1 MGMSLDVGIIKKDF
15 PVLQRNINGK
25 RLVYLDSANT
35 SQKPASVMDAM
46 EDYYRKFNANVHRGS
61 YQLANEATAILEGA
75 RDNVR
80 NFINAN
86 STKEVVFT
94 KNATEAMNLISNTWG
109 RENLA
114 SGDAI
119 VLTELE
125 HHANIVPWQMLAAER
140 GFEIRWIKIDDNG
153 HLDLSDFDQLID
165 GAKLLSFAAMSN
177 VLGTFTPVKDLTE
190 RAHELGLAVH
200 ADASQYTPHTGTDV
214 QALGVD
220 FLTFTGHKL
229 LGPMGIGVLWG
240 KEELLDSMPPFLGG
254 GEMILNV
261 TKEGFS
267 TNELPWKFEA
277 GTPMVAEAAG
287 LGAAI
292 DYLSNI
298 GMIEI
303 RNHEIELTDYALG
316 KLTSEFG
323 ETISIFGPKDATER
337 GGVISFTFDG
347 AHPHDISQVLDE
359 ENICIRAGHHCA
371 KPLMQVLN
379 VGATSRVS
387 MYLYND
393 ESDIDALVAGLHKV
407 RNLFTL

>member
-1 MGMSLDVGIIKKDF
+1 MCI
-15 PVLQRNINGK
+15 R
-25 RLVYLDSANT
+25 DS
-35 SQKPASVMDAM
+35 
-46 EDYYRKFNANVHRGS
+46 
-61 YQLANEATAILEGA
+61 
-75 RDNVR
+75 
-80 NFINAN
+80 
-86 STKEVVFT
+86 
-94 KNATEAMNLISNTWG
+94 
-109 RENLA
+109 
-114 SGDAI
+114 
-119 VLTELE
+119 
-125 HHANIVPWQMLAAER
+125 
-140 GFEIRWIKIDDNG
+140 
-153 HLDLSDFDQLID
+153 
-165 GAKLLSFAAMSN
+165 
-177 VLGTFTPVKDLTE
+177 
-190 RAHELGLAVH
+190 
-200 ADASQYTPHTGTDV
+200 V

-240 KEELLDSMPPFLGG
+240 KENLLDSMPPFLGG

-292 DYLSNI
+292 DYLSDL
-298 GMIEI
+298 GMNEI
-303 RNHEIELTDYALG
+303 RNHEIELTDYALE
-316 KLTSEFG
+316 KLSSEFG
-323 ETISIFGPKDATER
+323 ETISIFGPKDANER

-393 ESDIDALVAGLHKV
+393 QSDIDALVAGLHKV
-407 RNLFTL
+407 RNLFIP

>member
-1 MGMSLDVGIIKKDF
+1 MSLDVGKIKKDF
-15 PVLQRNINGK
+15 PVLQRSINGK
-25 RLVYLDSANT
+25 PLIYLDSANT

-75 RDNVR
+75 RDKVR
-80 NFINAN
+80 SFINAN
-86 STKEVVFT
+86 SRKEIVFT

-109 RENLA
+109 RENLS

-125 HHANIVPWQMLAAER
+125 HHANIVPWQMLAAEK

-177 VLGTFTPVKDLTE
+177 VLGTFTPVQDLTE
-190 RAHELGLAVH
+190 RAHELGVVVH
-200 ADASQYTPHTGTDV
+200 ADASQYTPHSYTDV
-214 QALGVD
+214 QALGID
-220 FLTFTGHKL
+220 FLSFTGHKL

-240 KEELLDSMPPFLGG
+240 KESLLESMPPFLGG

-287 LGAAI
+287 LNAAI

-298 GMIEI
+298 GMNEI
-303 RNHEIELTDYALG
+303 RNHEIELTDYALK

-323 ETISIFGPKDATER
+323 ETISIFGPKGANER

-393 ESDIDALVAGLHKV
+393 QADIDALVEGLHKV

>member
-1 MGMSLDVGIIKKDF
+1 MTIDVTEVKKDF
-15 PVLQRNINGK
+15 PVLQRYINGK
-25 RLVYLDSANT
+25 PLIYLDSANT
-35 SQKPASVMDAM
+35 SQKPVSVMDAM
-46 EDYYRKFNANVHRGS
+46 EDYYRQFNANVHRGS
-61 YQLANEATAILEGA
+61 YQLANEATAILEGS
-75 RDNVR
+75 RDKVTS
-80 NFINAN
+80 FINAN
-86 STKEVVFT
+86 SRQEVVFT

-109 RENLA
+109 REHLTD
-114 SGDAI
+114 GDAI

-125 HHANIVPWQMLAAER
+125 HHANIVPWQMLASEKN
-140 GFEIRWIKIDDNG
+140 FEIRWIKIDDNG
-153 HLDLSDFDQLID
+153 HLDLSDFDQLIR

-177 VLGTFTPVKDLTE
+177 VLGTFTPVKELTS
-190 RAHELGLAVH
+190 RAQEMGLTVH
-200 ADASQYTPHTGTDV
+200 ADASQYTPHTKTDV
-214 QALGVD
+214 QDMGID

-240 KEELLDSMPPFLGG
+240 KESLLESMPPFLGG

-292 DYLSNI
+292 DYLSDI
-298 GMIEI
+298 GMDEI
-303 RNHEIELTDYALG
+303 RNHEIDLTDYALQC
-316 KLTSEFG
+316 LVSEFG
-323 ETISIFGPKDATER
+323 ESMSIFGPKNSLER

-359 ENICIRAGHHCA
+359 DNICIRAGHHCA

-393 ESDIDALVAGLHKV
+393 RSDIDALVSGLHKV
-407 RNLFTL
+407 RDLFIP

>member
-1 MGMSLDVGIIKKDF
+1 
-15 PVLQRNINGK
+15 
-25 RLVYLDSANT
+25 
-35 SQKPASVMDAM
+35 
-46 EDYYRKFNANVHRGS
+46 
-61 YQLANEATAILEGA
+61 
-75 RDNVR
+75 
-80 NFINAN
+80 
-86 STKEVVFT
+86 
-94 KNATEAMNLISNTWG
+94 
-109 RENLA
+109 
-114 SGDAI
+114 
-119 VLTELE
+119 
-125 HHANIVPWQMLAAER
+125 
-140 GFEIRWIKIDDNG
+140 
-153 HLDLSDFDQLID
+153 
-165 GAKLLSFAAMSN
+165 
-177 VLGTFTPVKDLTE
+177 
-190 RAHELGLAVH
+190 
-200 ADASQYTPHTGTDV
+200 
-214 QALGVD
+214 
-220 FLTFTGHKL
+220 
-229 LGPMGIGVLWG
+229 
-240 KEELLDSMPPFLGG
+240 
-254 GEMILNV
+254 
-261 TKEGFS
+261 
-267 TNELPWKFEA
+267 
-277 GTPMVAEAAG
+277 MVAEAAG

-298 GMIEI
+298 GMNEI